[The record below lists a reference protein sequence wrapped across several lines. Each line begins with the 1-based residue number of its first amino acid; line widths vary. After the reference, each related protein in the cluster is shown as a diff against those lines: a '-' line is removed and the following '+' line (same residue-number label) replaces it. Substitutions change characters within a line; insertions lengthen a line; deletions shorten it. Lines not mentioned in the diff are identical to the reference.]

1 MSKVSSVVNFFQ
13 VKNFSKFNHQLNHV
27 ILGIFFFVF
36 GLANFSIG
44 SDIAMFS
51 LLMFVILKELF
62 ISSNDR
68 KKLFFLLL
76 SLLSL
81 ILVFSFLSY
90 RNSSNI
96 LFKRIFLSYFSLFFS
111 TFLLGYFF
119 SVKKTPFKKK
129 ALLIFLFGFIYWF
142 YLAFL
147 LRKINLNPDYYL
159 NIINHKSFNY
169 LLLTSL
175 FLVLFH
181 LFPIKKKTFF
191 YFFILM
197 TLGFSLNLIYIIYFN
212 ANNLLQAVDFKT
224 LTIKGRDYLTLEKF
238 FAEGHFRLLS
248 PYRSAITLSLFFSQF
263 IFLLLGMMEM
273 KVAPKLNKYFFSLLI
288 VFFICFLLNWSK
300 FNIVATFSLMIVWS
314 CFFIKKR
321 KYKIFLTLTLL
332 SSFLIVFTENPVSIR
347 IESTWSMLT
356 NPKEQAGLERSV
368 SIRYYLY
375 EIGLKN
381 FAKFPITG
389 TGAFTFGDYLIH
401 YPQYHDLI
409 HPWVTT
415 QAIPHSDVI
424 SLLSETGV
432 IGFMLFYAVT
442 LVMVCSFFYHFFRK
456 KSVLSLAVAISFIN
470 YVGNGLTDFNFKSTE
485 MIILSFYTIFF
496 LYQNQFLKFKN
507 DSN

>member
-1 MSKVSSVVNFFQ
+1 MFKVSSTANFFQ
-13 VKNFSKFNHQLNHV
+13 AKNFPKFNHQLNHV

-36 GLANFSIG
+36 GLANFSIAR
-44 SDIAMFS
+44 DITMFS
-51 LLMFVILKELF
+51 LLMFMILKELF
-62 ISSNDR
+62 INSNDK

-96 LFKRIFLSYFSLFFS
+96 SFKEIFFSYFSLLFS

-119 SVKKTPFKKK
+119 SVKKTSFPKK

-142 YLAFL
+142 YVTFL

-159 NIINHKSFNY
+159 NITNHKSFNY

-197 TLGFSLNLIYIIYFN
+197 TLGFCLNLIYLIYFN
-212 ANNLLQAVDFKT
+212 INNLFQSIDFKS
-224 LTIKGRDYLTLEKF
+224 LTIKGRDSLSLREF
-238 FAEGHFRLLS
+238 FTEGYFRLIS

-263 IFLLLGMMEM
+263 IFLLLGMMEA
-273 KVAPKLNKYFFSLLI
+273 KVAPRLNKYFFSLLI
-288 VFFICFLLNWSK
+288 IFFICLLLNWSK
-300 FNIVATFSLMIVWS
+300 FNIVATFSLMVVWS

-332 SSFLIVFTENPVSIR
+332 SFFLIIFTENPVSIR

-356 NPKEQAGLERSV
+356 NPEEQAGLERSV

-389 TGAFTFGDYLIH
+389 TGAFTFGDYSIH
-401 YPQYHDLI
+401 YPQYHALI
-409 HPWVTT
+409 YPWVTT

-424 SLLSETGV
+424 NLLSETGI
-432 IGFMLFYAVT
+432 IGFILFYAVT
-442 LVMVCSFFYHFFRK
+442 LVMVCSFFYHFFKK
-456 KSVLSLAVAISFIN
+456 KSVFSLIIAISFIN
-470 YVGNGLTDFNFKSTE
+470 YVSNGLTDFNFKSTE
-485 MIILSFYTIFF
+485 MIIFSFYAIFF

-507 DSN
+507 ASN